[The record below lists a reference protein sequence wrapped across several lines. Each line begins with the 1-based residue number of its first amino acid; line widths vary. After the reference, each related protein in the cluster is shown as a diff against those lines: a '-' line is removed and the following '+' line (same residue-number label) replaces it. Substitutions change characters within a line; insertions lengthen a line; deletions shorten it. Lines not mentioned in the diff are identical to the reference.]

1 MQGTPVGSLAQEAST
16 CCGATKPCSAITQP
30 VLYSPEAAATE
41 ACVPRACA
49 LQQEKTPKWE
59 SCALRLES
67 SPRLAQLE
75 KDCLQQRRSNAAEK
89 KSVVYLDT
97 NSKHMEPKH
106 LNALSFTII
115 KERETSVNL
124 THIQALYT
132 ENCKTFLVYSSFS
145 NCFRYPVPFPFLT
158 HLRITLTPCWWK
170 CKMVQ
175 QKDFVTVS

>member
-1 MQGTPVGSLAQEAST
+1 MRE
-16 CCGATKPCSAITQP
+16 
-30 VLYSPEAAATE
+30 
-41 ACVPRACA
+41 
-49 LQQEKTPKWE
+49 
-59 SCALRLES
+59 LRTGLES

-158 HLRITLTPCWWK
+158 HLRITLTPC
-170 CKMVQ
+170 
-175 QKDFVTVS
+175 